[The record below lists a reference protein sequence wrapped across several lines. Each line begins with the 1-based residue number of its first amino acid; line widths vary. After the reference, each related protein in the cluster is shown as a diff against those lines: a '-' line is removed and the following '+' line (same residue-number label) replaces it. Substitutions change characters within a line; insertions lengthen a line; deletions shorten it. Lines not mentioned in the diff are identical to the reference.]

1 MIDAEAGSAP
11 IYIMPGPIILSGVLG
26 LIWGEIIQRRRPQ
39 DYEEMRHQD
48 MLSDDEEIAIA
59 QARLMTTT

>member
-1 MIDAEAGSAP
+1 
-11 IYIMPGPIILSGVLG
+11 MPGLIILSGVLG
-26 LIWGEIIQRRRPQ
+26 LIWGKSFRKSPQ

-59 QARLMTTT
+59 RLLDDRT